1 MKNIQPLHLVLGG
14 AGLLLLGSF
23 LPWATV
29 SVKMAGA
36 EAISRTVSGLDG
48 DGTITLVLGIGALVL
63 TLLKNPPKAKL
74 FALIALILA
83 GLAALI
89 GFIDIFR
96 LTKNSDA
103 DAIMAATGG
112 GLSVTPGIGLILVI
126 IGGAAAA
133 FGSWQRWKSA
143 PAAPAVA
150 AGPPPVPPQG

>member
-1 MKNIQPLHLVLGG
+1 MLGG
-14 AGLLLLGSF
+14 AGLLILGSF

-29 SVKMAGA
+29 SIKIAGT
-36 EAISRTVSGLDG
+36 EAMSHTVGGMDG
-48 DGTITLVLGIGALVL
+48 DGTLTLSLGIGALVL

-74 FALIALILA
+74 FALIALILS

-89 GFIDIFR
+89 GVIDIFR
-96 LTKNSDA
+96 LTRNSDA

-112 GLSVTPGIGLILVI
+112 GLSITPGIGLILVI

-143 PAAPAVA
+143 PAAPAIA
-150 AGPPPVPPQG
+150 SGPPPMPPQG

>member
-14 AGLLLLGSF
+14 AGLLILGSF

-29 SVKMAGA
+29 SVKIAGV
-36 EAISRTVSGLDG
+36 EAMSNTLHGLDG
-48 DGTITLVLGIGALVL
+48 DGTLTLVLGIGALVL

-89 GFIDIFR
+89 GVIDIFR
-96 LTKNSDA
+96 LTRNSDA
-103 DAIMAATGG
+103 NAIMAATGG
-112 GLSVTPGIGLILVI
+112 SMSITPGIGLILVI

-143 PAAPAVA
+143 PAAPAIA
-150 AGPPPVPPQG
+150 AGPPPMPPQG